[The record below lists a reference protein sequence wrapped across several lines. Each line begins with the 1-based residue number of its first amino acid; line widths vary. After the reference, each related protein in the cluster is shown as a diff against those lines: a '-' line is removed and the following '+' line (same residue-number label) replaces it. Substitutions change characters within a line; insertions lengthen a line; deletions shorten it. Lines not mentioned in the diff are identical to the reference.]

1 MFCRFLRY
9 PHTPSDGS
17 KRWYMDDWIF
27 LLINLNDDYDGAS
40 NKASNKLSDVV
51 QFRTMESLDG
61 QLVISGPW
69 LDLITAIL
77 SHRVSLMSICGLNC

>member
-9 PHTPSDGS
+9 SHTPSDGS
-17 KRWYMDDWIF
+17 KRWYVDDWIF
-27 LLINLNDDYDGAS
+27 LLINLNDDYDG
-40 NKASNKLSDVV
+40 ASNKLSDVV

-69 LDLITAIL
+69 PDLITAIL
-77 SHRVSLMSICGLNC
+77 SHWVSSMD